1 MGNTPSVQ
9 ELQKKKS
16 RLENTIVEYEIV
28 IRKERVYGDR
38 TRIQSLQKDIEELK
52 AELAKL
58 NKTLSKT

>member
-9 ELQKKKS
+9 ELRKKKS

-38 TRIQSLQKDIEELK
+38 ARIQSLQEEIEKIKE
-52 AELAKL
+52 ELAKL